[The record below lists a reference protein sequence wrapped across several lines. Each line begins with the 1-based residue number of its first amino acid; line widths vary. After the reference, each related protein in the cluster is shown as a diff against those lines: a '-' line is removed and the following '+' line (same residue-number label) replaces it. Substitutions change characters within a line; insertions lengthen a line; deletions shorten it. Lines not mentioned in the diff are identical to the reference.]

1 MYCELK
7 RELLLFFKGSL
18 RPENDFKGFPRVKK
32 IKNRKAHIDTSRS
45 NMS

>member
-1 MYCELK
+1 MRMYCELK
-7 RELLLFFKGSL
+7 RELLLF
-18 RPENDFKGFPRVKK
+18 FKGFPRVKK